1 MLQWGNID
9 GLFGQSEQADLIDP
23 GRIHESRF

>member
-9 GLFGQSEQADLIDP
+9 GLFGQGEQADLIGP